1 MPNPKDRKSELTG
14 SRSFYRKVIAPLIF
28 FVLCFIG
35 WYGNGLVLVIEP
47 ESKTNLIV
55 ENTKV
60 GDTYRL
66 SFTHSVELT
75 TWDEHFKVNGA
86 HDMLM
91 THTEFSS
98 FGWGFPYLSTDGK
111 FSITKDGRFRLDMN
125 RPYPKVPLRISEQ
138 AMQKIIFK
146 DKAFDLVAL
155 YGQGSAVTI
164 YALKRYEYWFNK
176 F

>member
-1 MPNPKDRKSELTG
+1 MTG
-14 SRSFYRKVIAPLIF
+14 SRPFFSNTILIALAC
-28 FVLCFIG
+28 VLVFLV
-35 WYGNGLVLVIEP
+35 WYGTRLLLVLEP
-47 ESKTNLIV
+47 EGNAKPIV
-55 ENTKV
+55 LNTEA

-75 TWDEHFKVNGA
+75 IWDEFFQVNGA
-86 HDMLM
+86 HDMTM

-111 FSITKDGRFRLDMN
+111 FSITKEGRFRLDMN
-125 RPYPKVPLRISEQ
+125 RPYSKVPLRISEQ
-138 AMQKIIFK
+138 AMQKIIHK
-146 DKAFDLVAL
+146 DASYDLIAL

-164 YALKRYEYWFNK
+164 HALRRYEYWFQQ

>member
-1 MPNPKDRKSELTG
+1 MPNLKDRKSELTG
-14 SRSFYRKVIAPLIF
+14 SRSFFRKIIF
-28 FVLCFIG
+28 PFIFSFLCILG
-35 WYGNGLVLVIEP
+35 WYANGLLLFIEP
-47 ESKTNLIV
+47 ENNINPIV
-55 ENTKV
+55 ENVKI

-75 TWDEHFKVNGA
+75 TWDEFFRVNGP
-86 HDMLM
+86 HDMTM

-98 FGWGFPYLSTDGK
+98 FGWGFPYLSTDGI
-111 FSITKDGRFRLDMN
+111 FSTTKDGRFRLDMN

-164 YALKRYEYWFNK
+164 YALKRYEYWFTK